1 MAQASLPVGKYE
13 FNDGTSWFSLAS
25 ENWVLN
31 TINKIAPCNVAT
43 TANLNATYSNGT
55 SGVGATLTNAGS
67 FAALAIDG
75 LNLAVGNRV
84 LVKDQTTQTQNGIYT
99 VTNSGSGAVAW
110 VLTRATDF
118 DSIAQMVRGQTIEI
132 HSGTAN
138 GVTIFMLTSN
148 VTVVGSANIT
158 FNEITTSGISNAL
171 GTANQIVVSID
182 TAGVATFSLAT
193 NPTIPGTGY
202 VVIPTGTT
210 AQRPSTPT
218 AGMLRLNTSLTT

>member
-1 MAQASLPVGKYE
+1 MAQSPLPVGKYE
-13 FNDGTSWFSLAS
+13 FHDGVSWFSLAS

-31 TINKIAPCNVAT
+31 NINKILPCAVAT
-43 TANLNATYSNGT
+43 IANLNATYSNGT
-55 SGVGATLTNAGS
+55 NGVGATLTNAGS
-67 FAALAIDG
+67 FASLSIDG

-99 VTNSGSGAVAW
+99 VTNVGSGATAW

-132 HSGTAN
+132 AGGNVN

-148 VTVVGSANIT
+148 VTVMGSANIV
-158 FNEITTSGISNAL
+158 FNEISTSGVSSIN
-171 GTANQIVVSID
+171 GTTNQIAVTTDSTGAATISLVS
-182 TAGVATFSLAT
+182 

-202 VVIPTGTT
+202 MVIPTGTT
-210 AQRPSTPT
+210 AQRPSTPS